1 VTDKQLEPV
10 IRTWLQGTDRPPAD
24 SQRSTGQIMAR
35 LPDRERR
42 RRWWPFF
49 RQTSSV
55 SETPPADRITG
66 HPPRPIPASNGHS
79 PTVIGRTQLMFS
91 PAKAITVG
99 VVVFALGG
107 AVLIAQPFD
116 QQGGSVPGAAT
127 DTEVAAPIEFSA
139 TFTPSSDV
147 RVGTYETV
155 DGVIQQ
161 RGNAWSPVISG
172 MSDPRLDGVL
182 TYSEDSDL
190 YPAPGASFEF
200 GAVTYRISTADGAW
214 QGSTPIVKDGG
225 GYCCNSVVVLVGEG
239 AYEGLYAWMDTS
251 DWDAIHGVIFPAP
264 APPAPTAP

>member
-1 VTDKQLEPV
+1 
-10 IRTWLQGTDRPPAD
+10 
-24 SQRSTGQIMAR
+24 
-35 LPDRERR
+35 
-42 RRWWPFF
+42 
-49 RQTSSV
+49 
-55 SETPPADRITG
+55 
-66 HPPRPIPASNGHS
+66 
-79 PTVIGRTQLMFS
+79 
-91 PAKAITVG
+91 
-99 VVVFALGG
+99 
-107 AVLIAQPFD
+107 
-116 QQGGSVPGAAT
+116 
-127 DTEVAAPIEFSA
+127 VAAPIEFSA

-161 RGNAWSPVISG
+161 RGNAWTPVISG